1 MSRITKA
8 VILAAGYGTRV
19 LPMSKAIPKEM
30 LPIWDKP
37 AIQYVVEELAASGIT
52 DIIFVLS
59 RGKTAIMEHFD
70 RAPLLEQL
78 LRSRKTAFY
87 DEICDGIERVS
98 TLANFSCVYQT
109 EMNGTVGALN
119 AARPLIHNEPFL
131 VVFPDDVIMGEV
143 PAAKQVLD
151 VFDEFCGANVPGGA
165 GVTAMQAFPG
175 EEILKYGS
183 LGIGGK
189 VKTWRDD
196 SNAADGVA
204 RGNAALGDSNTHGIT
219 EGFAAPITGMRE
231 KPPTL
236 ADALSEY
243 AIIGRIA
250 LTYDIFPLLDGVK
263 PGASGELYI
272 TDAMV
277 KLSTMYGV
285 AYTGERFDTGS
296 KLGLYKANM
305 YVGGLNAN
313 A

>member
-37 AIQYVVEELAASGIT
+37 AIQYVVEELSASGIT

-78 LRSRKTAFY
+78 LRSRNSAYY

-98 TLANFSCVYQT
+98 KLANFSCVYQT

-131 VVFPDDVIMGEV
+131 VVYPDDVIMGEV

-151 VFDEFCGANVPGGA
+151 VFDEFCGDTAS

-183 LGIGGK
+183 LGIGGA
-189 VKTWRDD
+189 VKTWRD
-196 SNAADGVA
+196 S
-204 RGNAALGDSNTHGIT
+204 GNASGNATGGNA

-277 KLSTMYGV
+277 KLNMYGV

-305 YVGGLNAN
+305 RVGEYASLQ
-313 A
+313 